1 MRLLSL
7 PCAQTW
13 PQAMGTDKPT
23 MIAGKQVCSILILT
37 RASLLTVL
45 ADESRIKPVR
55 NNFDDSMLSTQ
66 AELSC
71 KAATLPRHTQHQRI
85 SAGK

>member
-1 MRLLSL
+1 MRLLPIL
-7 PCAQTW
+7 CAQTW

-23 MIAGKQVCSILILT
+23 MIGKQVCSILILSH
-37 RASLLTVL
+37 ASLLMIL

-55 NNFDDSMLSTQ
+55 KKFDDSMLSTQ

-71 KAATLPRHTQHQRI
+71 KATTLPHQTQQQRI